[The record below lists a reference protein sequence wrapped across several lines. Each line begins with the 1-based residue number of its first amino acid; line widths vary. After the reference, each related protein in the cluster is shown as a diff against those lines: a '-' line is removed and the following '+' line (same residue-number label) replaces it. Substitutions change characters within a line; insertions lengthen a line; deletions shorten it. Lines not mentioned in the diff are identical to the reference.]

1 MANNELIPCIEIN
14 DILNKWSFFFGQRA
28 GRELWSEKPKEIQD
42 KDISEFN
49 RDMKIVRDVVND
61 LVSNKPQIFY
71 FCNGEACEYCD
82 KDSCHLTSKIE
93 YAKNFEKNCSGIYV
107 EKGKSKTSDIL
118 IIKSTA
124 LYSQEKLKQVRDSII
139 DQKDNGV
146 ILLPYGFEVI
156 VAPDDV
162 EIIMEEKEND

>member
-1 MANNELIPCIEIN
+1 MSIKL
-14 DILNKWSFFFGQRA
+14 
-28 GRELWSEKPKEIQD
+28 EK
-42 KDISEFN
+42 
-49 RDMKIVRDVVND
+49 
-61 LVSNKPQIFY
+61 LY
-71 FCNGEACEYCD
+71 LYNGEACEYCD
-82 KDSCHLTSKIE
+82 KDLCHLTSKIE
-93 YAKNFEKNCSGIYV
+93 HAKNFDKNCSGIYV

-146 ILLPYGFEVI
+146 ILLPYDFEVI

-162 EIIMEEKEND
+162 EIIVEEKEKEND